1 MTSKNVIS
9 SLDSPN
15 FAPTAL
21 DHIIVR
27 GARQHNLKN
36 VDVNIPK
43 NKMVVF
49 TGVSG
54 SGKSSL
60 AMDTIYAEGQRR
72 YVESLSAYARQFL
85 GVMDKP
91 DVDKIEG
98 LSPAIA
104 IDQKTTSKNP
114 RSTVGTI
121 TEVYDFL
128 RLLFARVGHPHCP
141 NCGRE
146 IQRQSAEEIVDRI
159 LSLVSADPDFKSEKG
174 ARFIIYSP
182 IVKDRKG
189 EYSGL
194 FDSLKRQG
202 VTRARV
208 DGDLRSLTQKF
219 DLIKTNKHT
228 IDALISR
235 NTVNR
240 KKLSDPEE
248 AKLFKGTLFQSVET
262 ALRMADGNL
271 IVSLISDKSFDF
283 PDNPKVST
291 DHLFSE
297 NFACPVC
304 NISLPDMEP
313 RTFSFNSPHGACT
326 GCGGLGTQLKVEESL
341 VLNPRL
347 TVSEGGVLPWSK
359 LFDHYSWT
367 QKVVEKVADEYNIPL
382 DVPIGELKPQAK
394 QILLYGIKD
403 KRFKVTYKNAQ
414 NREHS
419 YDANFEGV
427 VPNLMRRHRETESD
441 FIRNEIEKFMVNEPC
456 PVCNGTRLKKEA
468 MSVVIDNK
476 SINQVSDMSV
486 NELASWVK
494 NLETLMNSREK
505 KIGEGILKEINYR
518 LKFLLDVGLGYLTLS
533 RSSAHLS
540 GGEAQRIRLASQ
552 IGSGL
557 SGVLYVLDEPS
568 IGLHQRDQGKLITTL
583 HHLRDLGNTVV
594 VVEHDEE
601 TMLQSDY
608 IFDFGPG
615 AGIHGGNVIAEG
627 TPDQIKKDPKSLTG
641 KYLSK
646 KLVVGKKDIKT
657 QLAIDE
663 LLDAESN
670 TRARRTIEGQSLV
683 LKGASGRNLKNIN
696 VEIPLGKFVCVTGV
710 SGSGKSTL
718 IMDTLHQAMRQF
730 FGLKIEEKPEPYK
743 LLQGIDD
750 ISNIIA
756 IDQTPIGRTPKS
768 NPATY
773 TKAFDHIRDLFAQ
786 TQEARV
792 RGYGPG
798 RFSFNVKG
806 GRCEACGGEGQIK
819 IEMQFMPDV
828 YVNCEVCEGKRY
840 NREALEISYK
850 GKNIADV
857 LDMNVEEALK
867 FFEHVPQINRKIQ
880 TLFEVGLGYIK
891 LGQPATTLS
900 GGEAQRVKL
909 ALELSK
915 RATGS
920 TFYILDEPTT
930 GLHFAD
936 LENLISIF
944 KRLTAR
950 GNTVVVIEHN
960 LDVIKNA
967 DWIIDLGPEGGVDGG
982 ELIFAGKLEDLM
994 KNKESYTAQ
1003 ALREIK

>member
-1 MTSKNVIS
+1 MKNPV
-9 SLDSPN
+9 DQ
-15 FAPTAL
+15 
-21 DHIIVR
+21 IIVK

-36 VDVNIPK
+36 VDMEIPK

-85 GVMDKP
+85 GIMDKP

-121 TEVYDFL
+121 TEVYDYI
-128 RLLFARVGHPHCP
+128 RLLYARVGHPHCP
-141 NCGRE
+141 QCGRE
-146 IQRQSAEEIVDRI
+146 IQRQSTDEIVTGTLR
-159 LSLVSADPDFKSEKG
+159 LVAENPLYKSEKG
-174 ARFIIYSP
+174 VRFVVFTPII
-182 IVKDRKG
+182 KDRKG
-189 EYSGL
+189 EYSTL
-194 FDSLKRQG
+194 FENLRKQG
-202 VTRARV
+202 ILRARV
-208 DGDLRSLTQKF
+208 DGEMKNLKDDF

-228 IDALISR
+228 IDGLVSR
-235 NTVNR
+235 HIVNH
-240 KKLSDPEE
+240 KKLQNEE
-248 AKLFKGTLFQSVET
+248 EISNLKSSLFQSLET
-262 ALRMADGNL
+262 GLRMGNGNV
-271 IVSLISDKSFDF
+271 IVSIVKDNSFDF
-283 PDNPKVST
+283 PENPKEYE

-313 RTFSFNSPHGACT
+313 RTFSFNSPHGACPK
-326 GCGGLGTQLKVEESL
+326 CDGLGTQLEVDPSL

-347 TVSEGGVLPWSK
+347 SVDEGGVLPWAR

-367 QKVVEKVADEYNIPL
+367 QKVVEAVSKYYQINLSTPIASLPKEHL
-382 DVPIGELKPQAK
+382 DI
-394 QILLYGIKD
+394 ILYGVKD
-403 KRFKVTYKNAQ
+403 KRFKVTYTTQDK
-414 NREHS
+414 REHT

-427 VPNLMRRHRETESD
+427 IPNLQRRHKETESD
-441 FIRNEIEKFMVNEPC
+441 YIRGEIERFMVLETC
-456 PVCNGTRLKKEA
+456 PVCNGSRLKP
-468 MSVVIDNK
+468 
-476 SINQVSDMSV
+476 
-486 NELASWVK
+486 
-494 NLETLMNSREK
+494 ETLSVTVDKLNIHELTEMSILDTQNWVTNLKNVFTLRESQ
-505 KIGEGILKEINYR
+505 IAEIIIKEINYR
-518 LKFLLDVGLGYLTLS
+518 LQFLIDVGLSYLTLS
-533 RSSAHLS
+533 RSSSHLS

-568 IGLHQRDQGKLITTL
+568 IGLHQRDQGKLIKTL
-583 HHLRDLGNTVV
+583 HHLRDLGNTVL
-594 VVEHDEE
+594 VVEHDAE
-601 TMLQSDY
+601 TMLESDY

-615 AGIHGGNVIAEG
+615 AGEHGGTIIAEG
-627 TPDQIKKDPKSLTG
+627 TPAEIINNPKSLTG
-641 KYLSK
+641 QYLSR
-646 KLVVGKKDIKT
+646 KLIVGQNYKITKPDLDYLLEKDARIKTKKDI
-657 QLAIDE
+657 
-663 LLDAESN
+663 
-670 TRARRTIEGQSLV
+670 EGKSITLY
-683 LKGASGRNLKNIN
+683 GANGRNLKNVN
-696 VEIPLGKFVCVTGV
+696 FEIPMGKFVCVTGV

-718 IMDTLHQAMRQF
+718 VMDTLYVALRQL
-730 FGLKIEEKPEPYK
+730 FGLKIEEKPEPFKDLKGYE
-743 LLQGIDD
+743 Q
-750 ISNIIA
+750 ISNVIA

-773 TKAFDHIRDLFAQ
+773 TKAFDHIRDLYSK
-786 TQEARV
+786 TQESRV
-792 RGYGPG
+792 RGYQSG

-828 YVNCEVCEGKRY
+828 YVNCEVCQGKRY
-840 NREALEISYK
+840 NREALEIYYK

-857 LDMNVEEALK
+857 LDMTVEESVR
-867 FFEHVPQINRKIQ
+867 FFENVPQIRNKFEI
-880 TLFEVGLGYIK
+880 LNEVGLGYIR
-891 LGQPATTLS
+891 LGQPAPTLS

-915 RATGS
+915 RSTGS

-936 LENLISIF
+936 LENLIAII

-950 GNTVVVIEHN
+950 GNTVLVIEHN
-960 LDVIKNA
+960 LDVIANS
-967 DWIIDLGPEGGVDGG
+967 DWVIDLGPEGGEEGG
-982 ELIFAGKLEDLM
+982 KILFSGTVQQMINEGI
-994 KNKESYTAQ
+994 SYTAQ
-1003 ALREIK
+1003 ALRAHLGL